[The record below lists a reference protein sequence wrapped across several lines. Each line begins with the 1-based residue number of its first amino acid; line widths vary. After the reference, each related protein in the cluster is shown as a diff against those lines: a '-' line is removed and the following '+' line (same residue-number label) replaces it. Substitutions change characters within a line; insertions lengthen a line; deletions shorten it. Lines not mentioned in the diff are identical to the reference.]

1 MGLIFHIDVNSAFL
15 SWSAIEKLRNH
26 PDEPDLRTIPAIIGG
41 DEKTRHGVVLAK
53 SIPAKRYG
61 IQTGEP
67 VANAYRKCPILV
79 MEPPDHRLYHRRSRE
94 LMQLLSSY
102 TSDIEQVSIDECYL
116 SYTPISHRFSSPEA
130 AARHIADEVR
140 DTLGFTVNV
149 GIAPNK
155 LLAKM
160 ASDFE
165 KPDRVHTLY
174 AEEIPQ
180 KMWPLSV
187 RDLLMVGKS
196 SATRL
201 EQLGIHTIGELACA
215 DPKFL
220 QAQFKSHGQMMWE
233 FANGIDRTPLHPEA
247 REAKGIGNS
256 TTLASDAESAE
267 DAKRIL
273 LKLSEEVSARLRE
286 AHVLAHTVTVEIKYS
301 DFRSCSRQ
309 TQLSTPIST
318 NTALYQCACRLFAE
332 LWNGAPIRLLGI
344 RTTKLQSEEDPVQLS
359 LFDGDSPLLVPE
371 EKSGGAAPHSSHSA
385 AQHPSPNA
393 ALHGSSG
400 TTDASRTAAAVDRQT
415 HAPAPAHSGIAVQP
429 SSVSRTPSLEKQ
441 RRLDEAMDQIRK
453 RYGKDAIT
461 RGSLLPPRHISDKKD
476 FLDT

>member
-1 MGLIFHIDVNSAFL
+1 
-15 SWSAIEKLRNH
+15 
-26 PDEPDLRTIPAIIGG
+26 
-41 DEKTRHGVVLAK
+41 
-53 SIPAKRYG
+53 
-61 IQTGEP
+61 
-67 VANAYRKCPILV
+67 
-79 MEPPDHRLYHRRSRE
+79 
-94 LMQLLSSY
+94 
-102 TSDIEQVSIDECYL
+102 
-116 SYTPISHRFSSPEA
+116 
-130 AARHIADEVR
+130 
-140 DTLGFTVNV
+140 
-149 GIAPNK
+149 
-155 LLAKM
+155 M